1 MPAVT
6 LEKKSKKGAIVTF
19 LCVLI
24 VLAAVI
30 VLENVLDPNRNLIVF
45 TALKKGA
52 VYALVAVSMNLLNGF
67 TGLFSL
73 GQAGFMLLGGYA
85 YAILTI
91 PSAQRESVYY
101 MYNGSAINFSITET
115 LQNLFGG
122 GGVGGAVG
130 LVLGVLIAIIIA
142 GLVAALV
149 AWLIGLPV
157 LKLKSDYLAI
167 ATLGFAEI
175 IRAIFQWQNL
185 GRITNGANALNRFPT
200 LSDFNITNADGQVVL
215 RLSTFVVFAIAGLC
229 IFLIVLLINSS
240 YGRALKAIREDEVAA
255 EAMGINLAKHKRMSF
270 IISSFFTG
278 VAGAL
283 FAMYVNQVQAKT
295 FNSAMTYELLLIVVL
310 GGMGSVSGSV
320 IAAFLYV
327 ASSEWWLRFLDNTA
341 IFSGVGSRW
350 TFIVVIAV
358 LAVALTALLI
368 YRRKKN
374 GAKKFSEL
382 WTACIIGVV
391 VLAWDIYYAITGGM
405 EVPFLRSGFRMVVFS
420 VIIMVVVLFFR
431 KGLFGDKELPYI
443 AKRVAAFFKRLL
455 MGGKKTVTASANSG
469 KEGGANE

>member
-443 AKRVAAFFKRLL
+443 AKRIAAFFKRLL
-455 MGGKKTVTASANSG
+455 MGGKKTVAKANG